1 MVLLPLRGEWGDQK
15 GLCKPITLAISLCTT
30 KTTGFSGSEMP
41 KAPANRCQKI
51 LQIQPGAL
59 SSGMAISYKLRA
71 GNREMKLRKGKCEV
85 RSSKHSL
92 EWDLPAAEI
101 ISLGKR
107 HRVHH
112 FGNLNK
118 AQDNIEGTAHADGEW
133 TEVPGG
139 ISLALPNLLWFHIFY
154 HTRK

>member
-1 MVLLPLRGEWGDQK
+1 MSRMVLLPLRGEWGDQK
-15 GLCKPITLAISLCTT
+15 GLSKPIALAISLCTT
-30 KTTGFSGSEMP
+30 KTTGFSGNELT
-41 KAPANRCQKI
+41 NGCQKL

-92 EWDLPAAEI
+92 EWDLPAAEG